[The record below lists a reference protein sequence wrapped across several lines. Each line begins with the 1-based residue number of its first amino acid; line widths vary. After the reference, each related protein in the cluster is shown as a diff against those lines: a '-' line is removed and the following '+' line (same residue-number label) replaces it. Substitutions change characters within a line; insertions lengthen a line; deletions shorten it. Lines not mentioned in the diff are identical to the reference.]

1 MPFLFPYLVGGAVA
15 YILFVKKPK
24 PCAAGDMLATDDAT
38 GKTCGVPDDIVCF
51 LVRLVF
57 QYKDQGALDK
67 LKEMANA
74 GVLTNEQLLACKKVI
89 GVTGNA
95 GLKLS

>member
-38 GKTCGVPDDIVCF
+38 GKTCGVPDDIVCL
-51 LVRLVF
+51 LVRLVM
-57 QYKDQGALDK
+57 QYKDQGALAK
-67 LKEMANA
+67 LQEMARA
-74 GVLTNEQLLACKKVI
+74 GLLTNEQLLSCRKAI
-89 GVTGNA
+89 GSTGGA
-95 GLKLS
+95 LKLS